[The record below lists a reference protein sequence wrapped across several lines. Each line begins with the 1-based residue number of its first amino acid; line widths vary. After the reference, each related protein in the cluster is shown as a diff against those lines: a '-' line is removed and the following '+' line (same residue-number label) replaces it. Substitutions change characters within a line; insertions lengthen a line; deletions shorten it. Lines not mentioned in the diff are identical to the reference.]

1 MPFFSIFVC
10 LSLKQPPTIIK
21 QSPKDFIVDPR
32 DNIIIECEAKGNPQP
47 RFTWRR
53 KGKFLNTGKDP
64 RVNMRKR
71 SGTLEINFRSGGR
84 PEDYEG
90 EYQCLASND
99 LGVAVSNKILLRVSK
114 APLWPK
120 ELLEPVLVSEGHSLV
135 LACNPPPGLPPPLH
149 LLDEQRRVSM
159 GLNGDL
165 YFSNVLAK
173 DAHTDYSCN
182 ARFLFTHTIQQK
194 NPFSLKVQSGRRIPE
209 SMPTFLSPS
218 GSESSKMVLRGQQL
232 LLECIAAGLP
242 TPSIK
247 WFKKGGD
254 LPAQKVKFENHN
266 KTLKIVSVSEEDAG
280 EYVCLA
286 NNHVGGIRHNIH
298 VQVKGAPYW
307 LDKPTN
313 LVLAPDENGRLVCRA
328 SGNPR
333 PQVQWLVNGEP
344 VESSLPN
351 PSREMMGDTIIFR
364 SVQIGS
370 SAVYQCNASNQHGY
384 LLANAFVSVLDM
396 APRIL
401 GPKSQLIKVIEN
413 NRTFLDCPFFG
424 SPLPDLRW
432 FKNGQ
437 GSGLDGG
444 HYRVYI
450 NGTLE
455 IKRARTEDE
464 GTYTCVASNIMG
476 TVENQVIL
484 EVKEPT
490 RIVRG
495 LEHQSAF
502 RGSTARFDCKVK
514 SDPSLPVTVSW
525 LKDDSPLSL
534 GWRLRRDEES
544 LSIPNVNEGD
554 QGVYTCTAQSEIDQD
569 VSSARLTVLGALGL
583 NTLLHRPD
591 PPMDL
596 DLSDLAV
603 RSVRLTWIPGNDHNS
618 VITQFLVQYEEDRWE
633 PGSWQNLTSYPGD
646 LNSVILQ
653 LSPFIN
659 YQFRVIA
666 INSVGQSAPSHPSP
680 RYKTSGALKCPPAPL
695 PSGDALSLSP
705 SVQPLLNVER
715 NGPNL
720 HYQLWWR
727 RKDTGEAWSNVTTTG
742 SKHVVHDT
750 DTYVPY
756 EIRIQALNDH
766 GAGPTSNVATGYSGE
781 DKPTDAPTNLRVSN
795 VDSTSVTIHWN
806 PVDPSS
812 VMGEFKEYRLY
823 YWREA
828 SLLKGLR
835 VSQEKMTRGFYSIAQ
850 RPSAVLGGLVPFS
863 HYRMLMVVANRGHE
877 GPPSNTVEVRTKEGV
892 PDAPKYF
899 EIVKRALDTI
909 HLQWDKPL
917 EPNGVLIG
925 YQLKYHTVNG
935 SKLGPYR
942 LETFPPNITQYTM
955 RLPDRATRYKFFLS
969 ALTQVGAGE
978 CLIPST
984 LSDPMLSPH
993 PSPPPPPP
1001 FLPNPLLLLP
1011 LPLHLLPPSSP
1022 TLSSSPS
1029 LSSSSSSS
1037 SFPTLPPPPLPLLLL
1052 PSSPPS
1058 LSSSSSSPPPHPP
1071 SSPPPPPPPSP
1082 PPPPLLPLPLLLLFL
1097 LLLLLHLLL
1106 PLPPPPLLSL
1116 PLLPLL
1122 LLLLLLL
1129 AVVELTDDGDS
1140 TSVPPTP
1147 PPLPPTT
1154 VAPTTI
1160 STTTST
1166 TATTTTPSTTT
1177 TTAATTTTTEAPATT
1192 PLLVATKRPDQNVLG
1207 TTTRRLAPGREI
1219 WNLTVKPNS
1228 NYANVNWTHNFPP
1241 GTTEFVI
1248 EFTLDSNGT
1257 VRTVPVKQQPP
1268 IKVGDLI
1275 EGAKYRLRVYSH
1287 EHHDIS
1293 SQSFTFETGTAYSKD
1308 QVDIATQGWF
1318 IGLMC
1323 AIALI
1328 ILILLIVCFIKR
1340 SRGGKYPVRDKK
1352 DLALDPVDQKE
1363 DGSFDY
1369 HSDEDNKPLQGS
1381 QASLDGP
1388 PKESDDSLVD
1398 YGEGGDGQ
1406 FNEDGSFI
1414 GQYTVKKDS
1423 KDETEGNESSEA
1435 TSPVNAIYSLA

>member
-1 MPFFSIFVC
+1 ISVCCVCVCQHLTFIYFLFLSLLPLAC
-10 LSLKQPPTIIK
+10 LSSLYLSVSLVLSLGECQLFSSVSRPTVKQPPTIIK

-149 LLDEQRRVSM
+149 LLDEQRVSM

-194 NPFSLKVQSGRRIPE
+194 NPFSLKVQTEPYNDTSSYNSSDPYGGRRIPE

-534 GWRLRRDEES
+534 GLRRDEES

-569 VSSARLTVLGALGL
+569 VSSARLTVLD
-583 NTLLHRPD
+583 RPD

-680 RYKTSGALKCPPAPL
+680 RYKTSGAPPDAI
-695 PSGDALSLSP
+695 PSGLQGWGTKKNNMEISWE
-705 SVQPLLNVER
+705 PLLNVER

-978 CLIPST
+978 AFT
-984 LSDPMLSPH
+984 GE
-993 PSPPPPPP
+993 
-1001 FLPNPLLLLP
+1001 
-1011 LPLHLLPPSSP
+1011 
-1022 TLSSSPS
+1022 
-1029 LSSSSSSS
+1029 
-1037 SFPTLPPPPLPLLLL
+1037 FPR
-1052 PSSPPS
+1052 S
-1058 LSSSSSSPPPHPP
+1058 
-1071 SSPPPPPPPSP
+1071 
-1082 PPPPLLPLPLLLLFL
+1082 
-1097 LLLLLHLLL
+1097 
-1106 PLPPPPLLSL
+1106 
-1116 PLLPLL
+1116 
-1122 LLLLLLL
+1122 
-1129 AVVELTDDGDS
+1129 
-1140 TSVPPTP
+1140 
-1147 PPLPPTT
+1147 
-1154 VAPTTI
+1154 
-1160 STTTST
+1160 
-1166 TATTTTPSTTT
+1166 
-1177 TTAATTTTTEAPATT
+1177 
-1192 PLLVATKRPDQNVLG
+1192 
-1207 TTTRRLAPGREI
+1207 
-1219 WNLTVKPNS
+1219 
-1228 NYANVNWTHNFPP
+1228 AN
-1241 GTTEFVI
+1241 E
-1248 EFTLDSNGT
+1248 
-1257 VRTVPVKQQPP
+1257 
-1268 IKVGDLI
+1268 
-1275 EGAKYRLRVYSH
+1275 
-1287 EHHDIS
+1287 
-1293 SQSFTFETGTAYSKD
+1293 AYSKD